1 MFNSSIIIIYIYRYV
16 ADISKDQIDAVIN
29 LLPVLDF
36 KPQTVVSSVFPV
48 SFEKTSYFVETT
60 SFFISC
66 SVSAGFIL

>member
-1 MFNSSIIIIYIYRYV
+1 MFNSSIIIIYIYIYRYV

-48 SFEKTSYFVETT
+48 SFEKPL
-60 SFFISC
+60 
-66 SVSAGFIL
+66 ILSKPLPFL